1 MSDIQ
6 FDPNK
11 VAADVFTSIVKE
23 SATTIKD
30 YVTSPISKLI
40 DAYKY
45 SMVQYLDS
53 TIEKCSKVKT
63 FLNRD
68 EPVRLLDVYVPTTFK
83 SDSRVFSDDQ
93 LISTLSND
101 HKLIILGSAGSGKS
115 MFMKYLLITLSRQ
128 PKRRVP
134 VFIELRRLANSPSK
148 SLIDFMYDSLVT
160 PGAKTTR
167 DQFVN
172 GLTHSLFT
180 VILDGFDEVDAG
192 DRSRLEMEI
201 LALRDQFPKSPI
213 IVSSREDERFS
224 SWVNFRI
231 YHVQPLAKQQ
241 VVDLI
246 VRSKYDNDVKQQFI
260 KSLKAGLYDKHKSF
274 LSVPLLAVMMLIT
287 FREIAHIPD
296 KMHIFYEQAFD
307 ALYFKHDASK
317 EAAFRRKTHSELPID
332 EFKRCLSCFSIATY
346 LKEKF
351 SFTESQIR
359 DDISKAIEMSKVHTS
374 IDKFLADLIESV
386 CMLQRDGVDIMFT
399 HRSFQ
404 EYFAA
409 CFIDK
414 CSSPIDKL
422 ADVLI
427 RRHGDIVIEL
437 VFDMNKSRL
446 EREWILPRLGS
457 LVRVINSTNGLKQ
470 LIYALWGEVTIG
482 CHPGTVSEFLF
493 LTRGMFE
500 PRRDPVAESLP
511 DQARLFVRLYKIKE
525 GEFRAIGWSVSE
537 HDNEVIL
544 RMLSEED
551 KLKLNQTHRAAGSF
565 IFMFAIS
572 HLPEDLVTELSISSL
587 TREYK
592 EILTD
597 LLEIIANNVRTEE
610 QVISA
615 LLP

>member
-213 IVSSREDERFS
+213 IVSSRERTSGF
-224 SWVNFRI
+224 
-231 YHVQPLAKQQ
+231 PP
-241 VVDLI
+241 
-246 VRSKYDNDVKQQFI
+246 
-260 KSLKAGLYDKHKSF
+260 G
-274 LSVPLLAVMMLIT
+274 
-287 FREIAHIPD
+287 
-296 KMHIFYEQAFD
+296 
-307 ALYFKHDASK
+307 
-317 EAAFRRKTHSELPID
+317 
-332 EFKRCLSCFSIATY
+332 SI
-346 LKEKF
+346 L
-351 SFTESQIR
+351 
-359 DDISKAIEMSKVHTS
+359 
-374 IDKFLADLIESV
+374 
-386 CMLQRDGVDIMFT
+386 
-399 HRSFQ
+399 
-404 EYFAA
+404 
-409 CFIDK
+409 
-414 CSSPIDKL
+414 
-422 ADVLI
+422 
-427 RRHGDIVIEL
+427 
-437 VFDMNKSRL
+437 
-446 EREWILPRLGS
+446 
-457 LVRVINSTNGLKQ
+457 
-470 LIYALWGEVTIG
+470 
-482 CHPGTVSEFLF
+482 
-493 LTRGMFE
+493 
-500 PRRDPVAESLP
+500 
-511 DQARLFVRLYKIKE
+511 
-525 GEFRAIGWSVSE
+525 
-537 HDNEVIL
+537 
-544 RMLSEED
+544 
-551 KLKLNQTHRAAGSF
+551 
-565 IFMFAIS
+565 
-572 HLPEDLVTELSISSL
+572 
-587 TREYK
+587 
-592 EILTD
+592 
-597 LLEIIANNVRTEE
+597 
-610 QVISA
+610 
-615 LLP
+615 